1 MFSSFIQA
9 FKGVTFS
16 TGNDALLR
24 PFFASSLVPVEKDS
38 SWQYA
43 SNKQDD
49 LNNQVVIE
57 NYILNVFVR
66 RVNSTK

>member
-38 SWQYA
+38 S
-43 SNKQDD
+43 
-49 LNNQVVIE
+49 
-57 NYILNVFVR
+57 
-66 RVNSTK
+66 